1 MKKIIPIL
9 SISVI
14 LFNCAPPEPI
24 IIEVPVE
31 KEDKLTLGTVQSKIK
46 KGMNQT
52 EVLEVLGSPNI
63 VTKNKSGNEVW
74 TYDKVGSS
82 QSSTSG
88 VSATYGQAQLNQ
100 GFWAFLFGG
109 TTNSAQSSSDNS
121 TESKSL
127 TVIITFD
134 SNSTVSDFT
143 YQSLKY

>member
-1 MKKIIPIL
+1 MKNIL
-9 SISVI
+9 SILIISFIV
-14 LFNCAPPEPI
+14 FNCAPPEPI

-31 KEDKLTLGTVQSKIK
+31 KEDKLTLGTVQSNIK

-63 VTKNKSGNEVW
+63 VTKNSQGNEVW

-82 QSSTSG
+82 QSSSNQA
-88 VSATYGQAQLNQ
+88 SATYGQAQLNQ

-109 TTNSAQSSSDNS
+109 TTNSAQSSSDRN

-127 TVIITFD
+127 TVIINFD